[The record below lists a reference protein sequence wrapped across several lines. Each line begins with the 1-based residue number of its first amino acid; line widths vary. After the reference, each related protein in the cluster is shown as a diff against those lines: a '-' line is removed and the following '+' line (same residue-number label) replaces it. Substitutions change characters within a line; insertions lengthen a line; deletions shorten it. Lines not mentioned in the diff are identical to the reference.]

1 MRRDEV
7 ISVRGGNQLNGRICV
22 SGSKNAS
29 LPILAATLLTRE
41 RVVLR
46 NLPRIA
52 DIEVM
57 EQILS
62 GLGARVRHHA
72 DGSTSV
78 QAAELTEAQVP
89 EEVGRKMRASIV
101 LLGPLLARTGFAR
114 VPRPGGDE
122 IGARRV
128 EQHISGFRR
137 MGAEIRETDGE
148 FVATAK
154 KLRGARIILDLP
166 TVTGTENIMMAAVLA
181 EGRTEILNAAREPHV
196 QDLAKFLSLMGAEIY
211 GAGTDVIVVEGMPN
225 PRGAQHA
232 VIPDYLEAGT
242 FAIAAAATGGDV
254 HIDCSPPEDLT
265 TVLLKLQEAGAQI
278 ETSAGTIH
286 VRRTRK
292 LRPVDL
298 TTWVHPGFPTDL
310 QAQFMALMTQAG
322 GLSIIS
328 EYIFENRFQ
337 HIPELQRMG
346 ARIQM
351 SGRTAFVRGPSQLH
365 GTDVV
370 IPDIR
375 AGASLVIGALCA
387 RGITE
392 LHQPWH
398 VDRGYEDLPGKPAQ
412 LGAQI
417 ERARAAGSRSRGASE
432 DSYE

>member
-1 MRRDEV
+1 
-7 ISVRGGNQLNGRICV
+7 
-22 SGSKNAS
+22 
-29 LPILAATLLTRE
+29 
-41 RVVLR
+41 
-46 NLPRIA
+46 
-52 DIEVM
+52 
-57 EQILS
+57 
-62 GLGARVRHHA
+62 
-72 DGSTSV
+72 
-78 QAAELTEAQVP
+78 
-89 EEVGRKMRASIV
+89 
-101 LLGPLLARTGFAR
+101 

-137 MGAEIRETDGE
+137 MGAEIKETDGE

-154 KLRGARIILDLP
+154 RLQGARIILDLP

-196 QDLAKFLSLMGAEIY
+196 QDLARFLTAMGAGIY
-211 GAGTDVIVVEGMPN
+211 GAGTDVIVVEGIEN
-225 PRGAQHA
+225 PRGAEHS

-242 FAIAAAATGGDV
+242 FAIATAATGGDV
-254 HIDCSPPEDLT
+254 YIDCSPPEDLT
-265 TVLLKLQEAGAQI
+265 TVLLKLQEAGAHV
-278 ETSAGTIH
+278 ETSAGMIH
-286 VRRTRK
+286 VKRKRK

-310 QAQFMALMTQAG
+310 QAQFTALMTQAS

-387 RGITE
+387 DGVTE
-392 LHQPWH
+392 LRQPWH
-398 VDRGYEDLPGKPAQ
+398 VDRGYEDLPGKLAQ
-412 LGAQI
+412 LGADI
-417 ERARAAGSRSRGASE
+417 KRTRPGNRRARHGAS